1 MRNRRGVLG
10 FLAALAAATL
20 GMASAAWACT
30 VFANVVGVDPVQA
43 PERGLVRV
51 QGDGLAGKATAVEL
65 RWDGVTGPVLASAP
79 VDAKGRFS
87 AQVVL
92 PAAASPGVHSL
103 VAVAEGAG
111 IGRAAVEVLASGR
124 AGVVAAPADA
134 SPSTDRWTVKVE
146 PTGSNGSGM
155 NLALGAGL
163 LGGGLLVLGAGSA
176 VVAGKR
182 RRATVTSR

>member
-51 QGDGLAGKATAVEL
+51 QGDGLAGKATAVQL
-65 RWDGVTGPVLASAP
+65 RWDGATGPVLGSAP

-87 AQVVL
+87 AQVAV
-92 PAAASPGVHSL
+92 PAASPGVHSL

-111 IGRAAVEVLASGR
+111 VGRAAVEVLASGR
-124 AGVVAAPADA
+124 AGVVAGPAAA
-134 SPSTDRWTVKVE
+134 SPSADPWTVKVE
-146 PTGSNGSGM
+146 HAGSTGSGPS
-155 NLALGAGL
+155 LALGAGL